1 MTRKFDSNI
10 PNLLIMIR
18 PKYFGFNTETAATN
32 YFQNKVVSEKL
43 NCIVLDEFD
52 RVVEQL
58 KDAKIRVEVFEDID
72 IPLPD
77 AIFPNNWFAVL
88 PGNMLTIF
96 PMMAESRRKEVR
108 MDIIKWI
115 TATCQIGCQLDLREL
130 ANEDQFL
137 EGTGSIVFD
146 HDTKTAYACESP
158 RTSIPLFENF
168 CRQIGYTPFSFESL
182 DLHGQQIY
190 HTNVM
195 LSIAT
200 HYVLVNLESVENQ
213 LERSFLRLKLAQ
225 NGKELI
231 ELSHAQMNAFA
242 ANVFEV
248 QNEKGESCFMISSTA
263 HKSLRRDQIERIEL
277 YSKIITVD
285 VSTIEQIGG
294 GGIRCMIAG
303 VFS

>member
-1 MTRKFDSNI
+1 
-10 PNLLIMIR
+10 MIR
-18 PKYFGFNTETAATN
+18 PKHFGFNAETVGTN
-32 YFQNKVVSEKL
+32 SFQNQVETKVL
-43 NCIVLDEFD
+43 TDQVLHEFD
-52 RVVEQL
+52 QVVEQL
-58 KDAKIRVEVFEDID
+58 KEAKIRVEVFEDLD
-72 IPLPD
+72 ISLPD

-88 PGNMLTIF
+88 PENVLTIF

-108 MDIIKWI
+108 MDIIEWI
-115 TATCQIGCQLDLREL
+115 SKNAKIERQLDLREL
-130 ANEDQFL
+130 ANDDQFL

-146 HDTKTAYACESP
+146 HDTKIAYACESP
-158 RTSIPLFENF
+158 RTSISLFENY

-182 DLHGQQIY
+182 DLRGQQIY

-200 HYVLVNLESVENQ
+200 NYVLVNLESVENK
-213 LERSFLRLKLAQ
+213 LERSFLKLKLLQ

-231 ELSHAQMNAFA
+231 ELSYAQMNAFA

-248 QNEKGESCFMISSTA
+248 QNEKGESLLIMSSTA
-263 HKSLRRDQIERIEL
+263 KESLQEDQIARIEH
-277 YSKIITVD
+277 YSTIIAVD
-285 VSTIEQIGG
+285 VAVIEHIGG